1 MQDDP
6 LSRKRARTG
15 LAIAMQTP
23 SAVRAADH
31 AQPMDT
37 PMLLSTATKDRCGVQ
52 AMVRPWKLIH
62 AHCAG

>member
-23 SAVRAADH
+23 AAMRAAEY
-31 AQPMDT
+31 APPIDT
-37 PMLLSTATKDRCGVQ
+37 PMLLSTASKDRCGVQ
-52 AMVRPWKLIH
+52 AMVK
-62 AHCAG
+62 